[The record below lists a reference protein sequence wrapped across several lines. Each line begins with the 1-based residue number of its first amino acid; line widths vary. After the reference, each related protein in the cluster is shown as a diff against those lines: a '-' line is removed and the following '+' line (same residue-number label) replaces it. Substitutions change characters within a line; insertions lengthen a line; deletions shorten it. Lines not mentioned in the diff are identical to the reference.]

1 MCSVSKKGEVM
12 GLTDELRE
20 WARNHRAELS
30 LGQLS
35 ERKILDIA
43 NRIQATATTNSLD
56 AFFNGYSMAIDE
68 FSDKSIH
75 LPVDAN
81 FVPIHVGDRLDGY
94 GKTIEVV
101 ELRYVRSGWVMVSKD
116 GNAYADSSAFKHHHH
131 APTVED
137 VLREFAYWLGVSVAD
152 SYVAATAAKLRL
164 AEDKLAEDNNCL
176 YPWERDE

>member
-1 MCSVSKKGEVM
+1 M

-43 NRIQATATTNSLD
+43 NRIQTTATTNSLD
-56 AFFNGYSMAIDE
+56 AYFNGYSMAIDE
-68 FSDKSIH
+68 FADKSIH

-81 FVPIHVGDRLDGY
+81 FVPIHAGDRLDGY

-116 GNAYADSSAFKHHHH
+116 GNAYADSSAFKHHH

-137 VLREFAYWLGVSVAD
+137 VLREFAEKMNENLGMYTGEAIDADEWRDADAKTVAE
-152 SYVAATAAKLRL
+152 YAAKLRL
-164 AEDKLAEDNNCL
+164 A
-176 YPWERDE
+176 DEVDA